1 MHLLTKSKA
10 SLSSPVDRYCPIRQ
24 THVHASFCNHVC
36 SYRDDCAAQT
46 PYSSHVP
53 QRVDS
58 IIPLTTADLA
68 QLTQLGINPLQPK
81 GQNLNYIQ
89 DRFLQEPQR
98 TKQQVDAL
106 REIPWIQHQAESEWP
121 KCDCLACCGEL
132 IITVIENATVA
143 E

>member
-10 SLSSPVDRYCPIRQ
+10 SLSRPMDRHCPIRQ
-24 THVHASFCNHVC
+24 TQVHASFCSHVC

-46 PYSSHVP
+46 PYSSHGP

-58 IIPLTTADLA
+58 RIPLTTADLA
-68 QLTQLGINPLQPK
+68 QLTQLGLNPLQPK
-81 GQNLNYIQ
+81 GQNLNCIQ
-89 DRFLQEPQR
+89 DRFLQDPQR

-121 KCDCLACCGEL
+121 RCDCLACCGEL
-132 IITVIENATVA
+132 IITVIENATVT